1 MKIKFVIPARGGS
14 KGIPGKNIKI
24 LGGAPLINHTLNQA
38 RRFVNDDDIIVTTDD
53 DKIITTL
60 ESLDYK
66 VPFKRPDELASDQA
80 GMNDV
85 LMHAVKYLEAQREE
99 FDVMVLLQP
108 TSPFRKDEHIQQAL
122 DTFTT
127 TKPDMVVSVK
137 ETRSNPYY
145 LLVEENQEGILQKVK
160 EHDSIRRQDTPV
172 VYEFNGAVYVID
184 VNKLK
189 ELGLSGLKHK
199 RKIVM
204 DETSSHD
211 LDEMLDWYIAEMII
225 DKNIDKIDA

>member
-24 LGGAPLINHTLNQA
+24 LGGAPLINHTINQA

-53 DKIITTL
+53 DQIISTV
-60 ESLDYK
+60 EQNGYK
-66 VPFKRPDELASDQA
+66 VPFKRPQELAKYSS
-80 GMNDV
+80 GMNEV
-85 LMHAVKYLEAQREE
+85 LLHAVE
-99 FDVMVLLQP
+99 FIESQGEDFDIIVLLQP
-108 TSPFRKDEHIQQAL
+108 TSPFRKDKHIQQAL

-145 LLVEENQEGILQKVK
+145 LLVEENQEGILEKVK